1 MKVFRRF
8 AMGSLVFAVAVWVA
22 IAGGQETP
30 SGNSARLLVTVEPRK
45 GNDVPVINRDD
56 VMVFEGKD
64 RDQVTEW
71 TPAQGDNAALEL
83 YILIDD
89 SSSTSLGSQLQE
101 IQQFV
106 NSQPASA
113 NVGIAYMQNGIARIA
128 QELTADHARAA
139 KALRLP
145 MAESG
150 VNASPYFSL
159 SDLVKH
165 WPASHARHE
174 VLMVSD
180 GIDRYYGIGDLQDPY
195 LDAAIDDADRAGVV
209 VSAIYSPG
217 VGHFSHSYWQSYWGQ
232 MYLSELGE
240 KTGGEAYYIGFR
252 GAPVSFGPYLQDL
265 ANRLQHQYW
274 LGFVPKAET
283 KASWHNVRLRTE
295 APNVDLVSA
304 GRVYVP

>member
-113 NVGIAYMQNGIARIA
+113 KVGIAYMQNGIARIA

-295 APNVDLVSA
+295 VPNVDLVSA

>member
-113 NVGIAYMQNGIARIA
+113 KVGIAYMQNGIARIA

-274 LGFVPKAET
+274 LGFVPKAGQ

>member
-30 SGNSARLLVTVEPRK
+30 SRNSARLLVTVEPRK

-113 NVGIAYMQNGIARIA
+113 KVGIAYMQNGIARIA